1 MSIAVEAHTATDCAA
16 IPGPAAVLPA
26 SAADGRPSRTL
37 STARLVPLFY
47 AELRAIA
54 ARRLAGERAGH
65 SLQVTALTHEAV
77 VRIMG
82 GVAGDLWAT
91 PADFFAAASEAM
103 RRILVDAARKR
114 SALKRGGGKAVRI
127 EISSLGLAAPD
138 IDQEILVVDDILDAL
153 AAADGLA
160 ADVVRLRYFGG
171 LTVPEVA
178 SALGVP
184 RRTVDRR
191 WAYARAWF
199 GRHLRQGGAVGAT
212 VGEEPAEA

>member
-1 MSIAVEAHTATDCAA
+1 MSIAVEAHSATDFAA
-16 IPGPAAVLPA
+16 SPAAVPAGPAAADRPA
-26 SAADGRPSRTL
+26 RTL
-37 STARLVPLFY
+37 STARLVSLFY

-54 ARRLAGERAGH
+54 ARRLASERAGH

-82 GVAGDLWAT
+82 GVAGDLWET

-114 SALKRGGGKAVRI
+114 SALKRGGGRTTRHD
-127 EISSLGLAAPD
+127 ISSLGLAAPD
-138 IDQEILVVDDILDAL
+138 IDQEIVLVHDLLEAL
-153 AAADGLA
+153 AAADALA

-171 LTVPEVA
+171 LTVSEVA
-178 SALGVP
+178 AALGTP

-199 GRHLRQGGAVGAT
+199 GRNLRQQAARDG
-212 VGEEPAEA
+212 EPAGEDSAEA